1 MSHISQ
7 DFIANKIADVKHP
20 KSKESV
26 LKFISKIVI
35 HDNSVVFGIKADKAD
50 LPSFEKMKK
59 DCEECL
65 KEIPNVKISL
75 YSEDEKVVKNAPVK
89 GVKKVVVVA
98 SGKGGVGK
106 STVAFNLAIA
116 MAGQG
121 KKVGIVDV
129 DIYGPSLPKLSGIS
143 HKPIIEDNMVMPHE
157 KFGLKMMSVGFLVE
171 KDAPLV
177 WRGPM
182 TSKMLYQLIRMTN
195 WGELDYLVVDTPPG
209 TGDVHLSL
217 AENYKID
224 GAIVVTTPQE
234 LAVVDAAKGIE
245 MFNKLNIPVI
255 GIVENMSYY
264 EDEDGKKHYIFG
276 KDGAE
281 KLAKKYKTKVL
292 VQFPIYPELTK
303 ASDNGAPLTVID
315 NAHPVSKLYN
325 ELCVKINN

>member
-7 DFIANKIADVKHP
+7 EFITNKIADVKHQ
-20 KSKESV
+20 KSNESV

-35 HDNSVVFGIKADKAD
+35 NNDSVVFGIRADKAD
-50 LPSFEKMKK
+50 LQSFEKMKK
-59 DCEECL
+59 NCEDIL
-65 KEIPNVKISL
+65 REIPNVRISL

-89 GVKKVVVVA
+89 GVKKVIVVA

-106 STVAFNLAIA
+106 STVAFNLSIA
-116 MAGQG
+116 LAEQG

-143 HKPIIEDNMVMPHE
+143 QKPVIEENMVIPHS
-157 KFGLKMMSVGFLVE
+157 KFGVKMMSVGFLVE

-195 WGELDYLVVDTPPG
+195 WGELDYLIVDTPPG

-234 LAVVDAAKGIE
+234 LALIDAAKGIE
-245 MFNKLNIPVI
+245 MFKKLNIPVI

-264 EDEDGKKHYIFG
+264 EDDSGKKHFIFG

-281 KLAKKYKTKVL
+281 KLASKFRIEVL
-292 VQFPIYPELTK
+292 AKFPIYPELTK
-303 ASDNGAPLTVID
+303 ASDNGAPITVMD
-315 NAHPVSKLYN
+315 NTHPISKLYD
-325 ELCVKINN
+325 ELCLKINS